1 MKMNNIVEA
10 TLLALQGKLE
20 EEKVQPIVVETV
32 EENDIKEI
40 QDKVQDMNNQMEE
53 KAQRTKNLKMMDR
66 VARRVNDEDIFEYW
80 LMMGI
85 PDGASDDEFPVW
97 ADNMEDYNEFERV
110 FKKLL
115 KAAKEDGLYDASE
128 EEYEFAK
135 KYEPE
140 IINIPKY
147 KIPEEVKDEKIEES
161 TTIDSEEDY
170 NELAQEYKDAY
181 HKDLDMKTVPC
192 VIARDKMLSGWGGAS
207 GRTHYQVVLCGNSD
221 EAYNISHSMN
231 GVSKREQLTNIRLST
246 GVKLSSN
253 ASVSYAIGR
262 NAHAWNDLSDGWYA
276 KEFDNK
282 EIVEESIEPQNIKV
296 KSFDRYDNGMEV
308 DIIIGQLEDGRY
320 FEMLADTTTGIS
332 IFKQGF
338 NPMTIEGKWI
348 LDGKES
354 ENQELDNE
362 ILANNTELSFE
373 PKENK
378 ELWNTI
384 VKDIDTSLLLE
395 TAVKYYYYEINFDY
409 TEDTGK
415 DSDGYSIFF
424 KSTTDVD
431 DYDDIINLA
440 QELNELDEDEL
451 ADVDYIYYAQQID
464 EDEYNSATKANSV
477 VEETVE
483 RRCLGKKVE
492 EAVEMKTESAEDRF
506 ADYLVLKDE
515 NHEYWSKVLLFDHY
529 LTNGDLERIKKAV
542 NDVKEL
548 VEDYTNEEIEEAID
562 EVVPYVDEITLYGD
576 DKAIFF

>member
-1 MKMNNIVEA
+1 MNNIVEA

-40 QDKVQDMNNQMEE
+40 HDKVQDMNNQMEE

-85 PDGASDDEFPVW
+85 PDGASDDEFPIW

-115 KAAKEDGLYDASE
+115 KAAKEDGLYNASE

-140 IINIPKY
+140 IINLPKY

-231 GVSKREQLTNIRLST
+231 SVAKREQLTNIRLST

-253 ASVSYAIGR
+253 ASVAYAVGR
-262 NAHAWNDLSDGWYA
+262 NAHAWNNLSDSWYERNFVTE
-276 KEFDNK
+276 K
-282 EIVEESIEPQNIKV
+282 VEETVE
-296 KSFDRYDNGMEV
+296 
-308 DIIIGQLEDGRY
+308 
-320 FEMLADTTTGIS
+320 
-332 IFKQGF
+332 
-338 NPMTIEGKWI
+338 
-348 LDGKES
+348 
-354 ENQELDNE
+354 QE
-362 ILANNTELSFE
+362 
-373 PKENK
+373 
-378 ELWNTI
+378 
-384 VKDIDTSLLLE
+384 
-395 TAVKYYYYEINFDY
+395 YYYEIHFDY
-409 TEDTGK
+409 TEESGK
-415 DSDGYSIFF
+415 DSDGYSKFF
-424 KSTTDVD
+424 KSTKNVD
-431 DYDDIINLA
+431 DYEDIINLGG
-440 QELNELDEDEL
+440 ELDILDEDDK
-451 ADVDYIYYAQQID
+451 ADIDFIDYAQQISA
-464 EDEYNSATKANSV
+464 EEYNDATRATKTENI
-477 VEETVE
+477 E

-492 EAVEMKTESAEDRF
+492 EAVEKKTESAEDRF

-542 NDVKEL
+542 NNVKEL

-576 DKAIFF
+576 DKTIFF